1 VVERRFG
8 ERSRRRRRRRGR
20 KRGRRERMRKNR
32 FDSWW
37 WNLCQL
43 MDDAGEK

>member
-20 KRGRRERMRKNR
+20 KRGRIRKNR